1 MSRPRL
7 FTGRIARRS
16 ARLSSR
22 PSSRRRGAATLS
34 ARPALALALALALP
48 APPAVAAEPDTAIFA
63 GGCFWCVESDMEALD
78 GVIEAVSGYA
88 GGGLENPTYKQVSA
102 GGTGHLEAVEVTF
115 DPDRIAYPEL
125 VRIFLRTVDPLDAG
139 GQFCD
144 RGPSYATA
152 IFAFSPAQRAAAEA
166 ALAEASADLGAEV
179 VTPVREPARFWPA
192 EGYHQ
197 DYAETNP
204 LQYKFYRWRCG
215 RDARVEALWGA
226 AAGGHGAGG

>member
-1 MSRPRL
+1 MSRPRR
-7 FTGRIARRS
+7 FTGRIARLS
-16 ARLSSR
+16 ARLSAR
-22 PSSRRRGAATLS
+22 PSCRRRAATLS

-48 APPAVAAEPDTAIFA
+48 LPPAVAAEPDTAIFA

-139 GQFCD
+139 GQFCAHI
-144 RGPSYATA
+144 R
-152 IFAFSPAQRAAAEA
+152 Q
-166 ALAEASADLGAEV
+166 LL
-179 VTPVREPARFWPA
+179 
-192 EGYHQ
+192 
-197 DYAETNP
+197 
-204 LQYKFYRWRCG
+204 L
-215 RDARVEALWGA
+215 
-226 AAGGHGAGG
+226 